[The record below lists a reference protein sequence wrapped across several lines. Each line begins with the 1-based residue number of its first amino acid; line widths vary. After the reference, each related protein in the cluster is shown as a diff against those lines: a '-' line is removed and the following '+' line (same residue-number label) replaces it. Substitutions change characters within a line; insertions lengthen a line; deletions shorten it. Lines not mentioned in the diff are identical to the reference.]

1 MTRAGR
7 CRAVGVRLGS
17 IARGPWYC
25 RAALDTRPRIVVIG
39 GDADARSQIV
49 TALERGGF
57 SDVIVHA
64 DVPGPC
70 DADAPDAGA
79 AAGQP
84 IGRLCPE
91 PLPGAPDLVVTVG
104 GVATCEQARKQFPD
118 VPVLAALDDAGA
130 APGAR
135 AAPDA
140 AATAL
145 RAGADEVV
153 LAPLEVPVLVT
164 RARRLIS
171 AAQTQRKAHCL
182 AGLQEALL
190 DILRLGATGGDSPEM
205 LRQALVVATDVLEFD
220 RASLIAHA
228 VGSDLGYVIAA
239 TDEPDLAHF
248 AIAMDKYPELTAAMG
263 MGKPILLD
271 DARTSPVMAPV
282 VDTLVDKEVRGVAV
296 FPVLW
301 NGEVLGA
308 VQFRRAR
315 PGVRHVNPY
324 RQTFAVMFADLMAA
338 RLQHGKVLE
347 SLREKTQR
355 LSRTRFEV
363 ERRLRTIDALK
374 EHFEAAADGVLV
386 LDAEGRVL
394 FVNSTAEQITG
405 FARESLIDAEIDVL
419 VPEAERERVRLA
431 VAEVLQGH
439 NVEAFDL
446 DLNTTSGESICVSV
460 TTSTVLGQSGAAILM
475 FRDVTHQRALES
487 ELRKTKDFLER
498 LIDATVDAIVAADLR
513 GNILIFNK
521 GAERIFGYTA
531 EEVLG
536 RRHIWDLYAA
546 KVPQRVM
553 RMLRSTQYGGPGRI
567 DQIRHE
573 ILNGRGDRVPVNMTA
588 SIVYEDGR
596 EAATVAIFS
605 DLRDRIRIEQRLLQ
619 AQEKLE
625 VTEQQ
630 AMLAQL
636 AGTAAHELNQPLT
649 SLQALAEMLR
659 RQGEEGAPYMRY
671 VDSIVEQIDRIGS
684 IVRRIGKIT
693 KYETKQ
699 YMPGTW
705 IVDLD
710 KSSPIESESGA
721 DGHLPEP
728 VPEPVPEHPYDYDYV
743 PEIEFAD
750 DSEITLAREVPGI
763 DEVPREVP
771 EVVIDEAPEALID
784 EAPEEVTGDRSNH
797 GPDNAS
803 DDDEAEEKTAVR
815 RSAESLARS
824 EEDRGGPEGSTP

>member
-1 MTRAGR
+1 MDA
-7 CRAVGVRLGS
+7 
-17 IARGPWYC
+17 
-25 RAALDTRPRIVVIG
+25 RPRIVVIG

-49 TALERGGF
+49 AAFERGGF

-64 DVPGPC
+64 DEPG
-70 DADAPDAGA
+70 DAGA
-79 AAGQP
+79 ADAGADQP
-84 IGRLCPE
+84 MSRLCPE
-91 PLPGAPDLVVTVG
+91 PMPGAPDLVVTVG
-104 GVATCEQARKQFPD
+104 GVAACEQARKRFPD
-118 VPVLAALDDAGA
+118 VPVLAALDAVDRPRDAAAAGA
-130 APGAR
+130 CG
-135 AAPDA
+135 APDA
-140 AATAL
+140 ATTAL
-145 RAGADEVV
+145 HAGADEVV
-153 LAPLEVPVLVT
+153 LAPLEVPILVT

-205 LRQALVVATDVLEFD
+205 LRQSLVVATEVMEFD

-228 VGSDLGYVIAA
+228 PGSDLGYVIAA

-248 AIAMDKYPELTAAMG
+248 AIVMDKYPELTAAMG
-263 MGKPILLD
+263 TGKPILLD

-282 VDTLVDKEVRGVAV
+282 ADTLVDKEVRGVAV

-315 PGVRHVNPY
+315 PGIAHVNPY
-324 RQTFAVMFADLMAA
+324 RQTFAIMFADLMAA

-355 LSRTRFEV
+355 LSRTRYEV

-374 EHFEAAADGVLV
+374 EHFEAAAEGVLV

-405 FARESLIDAEIDVL
+405 FARESLIDSEVDVL
-419 VPEAERERVRLA
+419 VPEAERERVRQA
-431 VAEVLQGH
+431 VAQVLQGD

-521 GAERIFGYTA
+521 GAERIFGCTA

-536 RRHIWDLYAA
+536 RKHVWDFYAE

-573 ILNGRGDRVPVNMTA
+573 ILNSRGDRVPVNMTA

-596 EAATVAIFS
+596 EVATVAIFS

-649 SLQALAEMLR
+649 SIQALAEMLR
-659 RQGEEGAPYMRY
+659 RQSEEGAPYMRY

-710 KSSPIESESGA
+710 KSSPIESDSG
-721 DGHLPEP
+721 GNGQVPEP
-728 VPEPVPEHPYDYDYV
+728 VPEPLSETAYEYDYS

-750 DSEITLAREVPGI
+750 DSEITLAREAPGLEEAPEELTG
-763 DEVPREVP
+763 EVTGETTGQVL
-771 EVVIDEAPEALID
+771 DEAPE
-784 EAPEEVTGDRSNH
+784 PVTDLGSDRRH
-797 GPDNAS
+797 DAS
-803 DDDEAEEKTAVR
+803 DDDDEPEEQTQVR
-815 RSAESLARS
+815 RAPSSSEDAPARRKKG
-824 EEDRGGPEGSTP
+824 RGGPEGSTA

>member
-1 MTRAGR
+1 
-7 CRAVGVRLGS
+7 
-17 IARGPWYC
+17 
-25 RAALDTRPRIVVIG
+25 LDARPRIVVIG
-39 GDADARSQIV
+39 GDADARTQIV
-49 TALERGGF
+49 AAFERGGF

-64 DVPGPC
+64 DAP
-70 DADAPDAGA
+70 ADAGAADAGA
-79 AAGQP
+79 AADP
-84 IGRLCPE
+84 PMIRLCPD
-91 PLPGAPDLVVTVG
+91 PSPGAPDLVVSVG
-104 GVATCEQARKQFPD
+104 GVAACEQARQRFPD
-118 VPVLAALDDAGA
+118 VPLLAALDVAAQIGDGAGDGA
-130 APGAR
+130 CAPG
-135 AAPDA
+135 DA
-140 AATAL
+140 ATTAMH
-145 RAGADEVV
+145 AGADEVV
-153 LAPLEVPVLVT
+153 LAPLEVPILVT
-164 RARRLIS
+164 RARRMIS
-171 AAQTQRKAHCL
+171 AAQTQRKAYCL

-205 LRQALVVATDVLEFD
+205 LRQSLVVATEVMEFD

-228 VGSDLGYVIAA
+228 PGSDLGYVIAA

-263 MGKPILLD
+263 TGKPILLD

-282 VDTLVDKEVRGVAV
+282 ADALADKEVRGVAV

-315 PGVRHVNPY
+315 PGVSHINPH
-324 RQTFAVMFADLMAA
+324 RQTFAVMFSDLMAA

-405 FARESLIDAEIDVL
+405 FARESLIDSEIDVL
-419 VPEAERERVRLA
+419 VPEAERERVRQA
-431 VAEVLQGH
+431 VAEVLQGD

-521 GAERIFGYTA
+521 GAERIFGYAA

-536 RRHIWDLYAA
+536 RKHIWNLYAE

-573 ILNGRGDRVPVNMTA
+573 ILNSRGDRVPVNMTA

-596 EAATVAIFS
+596 EVATVAIFS

-649 SLQALAEMLR
+649 SIQALAEMLR

-710 KSSPIESESGA
+710 KSSPIESDSGA
-721 DGHLPEP
+721 GGHAPEP
-728 VPEPVPEHPYDYDYV
+728 VPEPVSEIVYEYDYA
-743 PEIEFAD
+743 PEFAD
-750 DSEITLAREVPGI
+750 DSEITLAREAPEEMTG
-763 DEVPREVP
+763 EVTGEVTSPRRNA
-771 EVVIDEAPEALID
+771 APEA
-784 EAPEEVTGDRSNH
+784 VTDDGSNH
-797 GPDNAS
+797 RPDPAS
-803 DDDEAEEKTAVR
+803 EDEDDPQEKTQVR
-815 RSAESLARS
+815 RSPSSAEDALARS
-824 EEDRGGPEGSTP
+824 EEDRGPEGSTA

>member
-1 MTRAGR
+1 
-7 CRAVGVRLGS
+7 
-17 IARGPWYC
+17 
-25 RAALDTRPRIVVIG
+25 LDARPRIIVIG

-49 TALERGGF
+49 AAFERGGF

-64 DVPGPC
+64 DAPEPR
-70 DADAPDAGA
+70 AAAPDAADTADPDA
-79 AAGQP
+79 AADQP
-84 IGRLCPE
+84 MARLCPE
-91 PLPGAPDLVVTVG
+91 PMPGAPDLIVVVG
-104 GVATCEQARKQFPD
+104 GVAACEQARKQFPE
-118 VPVLAALDDAGA
+118 VPILAALDPGA
-130 APGAR
+130 ALGSAGGAS
-135 AAPDA
+135 DN
-140 AATAL
+140 AATAAL

-153 LAPLEVPVLVT
+153 MLPLEVPILVT
-164 RARRLIS
+164 RGRRLIS
-171 AAQTQRKAHCL
+171 ATQTQRKAHCL

-205 LRQALVVATDVLEFD
+205 LRQALVVATEVMEFD

-248 AIAMDKYPELTAAMG
+248 AIVMEKYPELTAAMDTG
-263 MGKPILLD
+263 RPILLD
-271 DARTSPVMAPV
+271 DARTSPVMKPV
-282 VDTLVDKEVRGVAV
+282 ADTLVDKEVRGVGV

-315 PGVRHVNPY
+315 PGVSHLNPY
-324 RQTFAVMFADLMAA
+324 RQTFAIMFADLMAA

-405 FARESLIDAEIDVL
+405 FARESLIDSEVDVL
-419 VPEAERERVRLA
+419 VPEGERERVCQA
-431 VAEVLQGH
+431 VAQVLQGD

-536 RRHIWDLYAA
+536 RRYIWDLYAE

-573 ILNGRGDRVPVNMTA
+573 IINNRGDRVPVNMTA

-596 EAATVAIFS
+596 EVATVAIFS
-605 DLRDRIRIEQRLLQ
+605 DLRDRIRIEQRLLR

-649 SLQALAEMLR
+649 SIQALAEMLR
-659 RQGEEGAPYMRY
+659 RQSDEGAPYIRY

-710 KSSPIESESGA
+710 KSAPIESETGG
-721 DGHLPEP
+721 DVP
-728 VPEPVPEHPYDYDYV
+728 VPVPEHDYEYEYAPDV
-743 PEIEFAD
+743 EFAD
-750 DSEITLAREVPGI
+750 DSEITLAREAPGG
-763 DEVPREVP
+763 
-771 EVVIDEAPEALID
+771 DEATDLKSRPASDHASGNSPDGEDD
-784 EAPEEVTGDRSNH
+784 EPEEDTQVRKSSEVAVTR
-797 GPDNAS
+797 
-803 DDDEAEEKTAVR
+803 
-815 RSAESLARS
+815 
-824 EEDRGGPEGSTP
+824 EEDRSGPEGSTA